1 MIGLG
6 WSDEKYR
13 NTKKRNPLVA
23 KKVTNAY
30 GGSARGGVGSR
41 LSGAGGGLTIT
52 REGKSP
58 LL

>member
-1 MIGLG
+1 MTGLG
-6 WSDEKYR
+6 SDKNSEIQ
-13 NTKKRNPLVA
+13 KKRNPLVA